1 MRLFL
6 STRQMLIHGYEG
18 PHWGQKAIVSGDRD
32 RGHSL
37 SAAATAGRQDR
48 ITGLR
53 DGSPASFDRRPMAK
67 RRLAAVRPFLAAISS
82 GALSHPRTTLYR
94 PEQIESLHQIKDA
107 PLVHLPSG
115 A

>member
-1 MRLFL
+1 MDTKVRIGIKGRSCPETAIEATRFL
-6 STRQMLIHGYEG
+6 QQRQPGA
-18 PHWGQKAIVSGDRD
+18 KIV
-32 RGHSL
+32 
-37 SAAATAGRQDR
+37 
-48 ITGLR
+48 ITGPR

-107 PLVHLPSG
+107 PLVHLPLG